1 MIYKIIIIY
10 LIIDKADSESD
21 LPKLGWWVWFYQTT
35 ATSYA
40 AFLKSNKTIELN
52 EKTYLF

>member
-21 LPKLGWWVWFYQTT
+21 LSTKLSQIWF
-35 ATSYA
+35 
-40 AFLKSNKTIELN
+40 IEPI
-52 EKTYLF
+52 Y